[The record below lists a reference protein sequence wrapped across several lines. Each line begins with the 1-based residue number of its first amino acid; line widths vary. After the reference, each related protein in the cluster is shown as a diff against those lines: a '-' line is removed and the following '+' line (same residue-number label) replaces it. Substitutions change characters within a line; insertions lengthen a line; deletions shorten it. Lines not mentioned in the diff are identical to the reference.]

1 VERGIRAQPHIDIP
15 RRHQAAASAGRRND
29 DPADSVTG
37 GVEAGVKVPSMPGG
51 VNTRERAG
59 NAIPLGSLLLCW

>member
-1 VERGIRAQPHIDIP
+1 MERGIRAQPHIDIP